1 MKYVIVTGG
10 VLSGLG
16 KGITTSSIGLL
27 LKNCGFKVT
36 SIKIDPYLNC
46 DAGTMNPYQHGEVF
60 VLDDGSEV
68 DLDLGNYE
76 RFLDINLT
84 SDHNITTGKVYKTVI
99 EKERRGDYLGNTV
112 QIIPHITNEI
122 RERIE
127 KVAKNSGCQIALIEM
142 GGTVGDIESMPFLEA
157 ARQLHALV
165 GHKNVVF
172 VHTTLVPVMGVVGE
186 QKTKPTQHS
195 VKSLMGLGIQPD
207 IIVCRSDEPLVK
219 ATKEKL
225 SLFCDIPTEAI
236 ISAYDVSN
244 VYQVPLL
251 LDKQGLTK
259 YLIKRMGLGKKKP
272 NLTKWRHFV
281 NQAINRE
288 SRVKIALIGKYT
300 GLKDSYISHLKAMD
314 HSGTELGTFV
324 DVKWIESDDLENLTQ
339 KKVDKKLEDVN
350 GVIIP
355 GGFGK
360 RGSEGKMMAIR
371 TARENNIPFLGICFG
386 FQLAVI
392 EFCRNVLKIKEATSS
407 EFDKRSKYQI
417 ITLLPEQNEVKD
429 MGGTMRLG
437 LYPVL
442 IDKNSYIYEIYK
454 KQRILERHRH
464 RYEINPEFISRIE
477 AKGLVFSGRSPDKV
491 RMEIAHLKGHPY
503 FLASQFH
510 PEFKSHPMKPAP
522 LYYHLVKAAIAHEKK
537 TLAK

>member
-1 MKYVIVTGG
+1 M
-10 VLSGLG
+10 
-16 KGITTSSIGLL
+16 
-27 LKNCGFKVT
+27 
-36 SIKIDPYLNC
+36 
-46 DAGTMNPYQHGEVF
+46 
-60 VLDDGSEV
+60 
-68 DLDLGNYE
+68 
-76 RFLDINLT
+76 
-84 SDHNITTGKVYKTVI
+84 
-99 EKERRGDYLGNTV
+99 
-112 QIIPHITNEI
+112 
-122 RERIE
+122 
-127 KVAKNSGCQIALIEM
+127 
-142 GGTVGDIESMPFLEA
+142 
-157 ARQLHALV
+157 
-165 GHKNVVF
+165 
-172 VHTTLVPVMGVVGE
+172 
-186 QKTKPTQHS
+186 
-195 VKSLMGLGIQPD
+195 
-207 IIVCRSDEPLVK
+207 K

-272 NLTKWRHFV
+272 NLIKWRHFV

-288 SRVKIALIGKYT
+288 GRVKIALIGKYT

-339 KKVDKKLEDVN
+339 KMVDKKLEDVN

-371 TARENNIPFLGICFG
+371 FARENNVPFLGICFG

-392 EFCRNVLKIKEATSS
+392 EFCRNVLKIKDATSS

-417 ITLLPEQNEVKD
+417 VTLLPEQNGVKD

-442 IDKNSYIYEIYK
+442 IDKNSHVYEIYK
-454 KQRILERHRH
+454 KQKIFERHRH
-464 RYEINPEFISRIE
+464 RYEINPEFISQIE
-477 AKGLVFSGRSPDKV
+477 ANGLIFSGRSPDKV
-491 RMEIAHLKGHPY
+491 RMEIARLKGHPY

-522 LYYHLVKAAIAHEKK
+522 LYYHLVKAAIEHEKK
-537 TLAK
+537 MRSK